1 MVANDGSQMKLYT
14 YDTADK
20 AWKAISEVTYVVAG
34 KEMMLTVP
42 KSAVALTED
51 RDFDFKWIDNINKST
66 TDILDFISFGD
77 CAPNNRFNY
86 RYKGSKLTSGVESA
100 ASDKTVVLIK

>member
-1 MVANDGSQMKLYT
+1 MMIL
-14 YDTADK
+14 
-20 AWKAISEVTYVVAG
+20 

-86 RYKGSKLTSGVESA
+86 RYKGSKVSSKDVGLEDMDDVF
-100 ASDKTVVLIK
+100 SDIKQALKA